1 MNKQKCE
8 LEYWENVR
16 RDCKYPIEDNNDGY
30 VYGIN
35 LIDEDD
41 IIDCQWFKDDESRF
55 QFIKEN
61 NLEIINSMDY
71 YSD

>member
-1 MNKQKCE
+1 MNEQKCE
-8 LEYWENVR
+8 LEHWENVR